1 MKNAIVTIKD
11 RHIQD
16 GEEFSC
22 ELTTSG
28 QFELAENGCTI
39 IYHETD
45 EELTNCTTALI
56 VEGSQRIS
64 MTRSGKYNTEM
75 IIEKDRRHSCYY
87 STPYGELLMGIYAK
101 MISNEIGENGGV
113 LRFAYTIDFNNNPA
127 SENELHITV
136 VEKTQE
142 E

>member
-1 MKNAIVTIKD
+1 MKDAIITIND

-28 QFELAENGCTI
+28 KFEATENGCTV

-45 EELTNCTTALI
+45 EELTNCSTALI

-75 IIEKDRRHSCYY
+75 IIEKDRRHTCFYA
-87 STPYGELLMGIYAK
+87 TPYGELMMGIYAK
-101 MISNEIGENGGV
+101 MISNQISENGGT
-113 LRFAYTIDFNNNPA
+113 LKFAYTIDFNNSPA
-127 SENELHITV
+127 SENELCITV
-136 VEKTQE
+136 AEKIQE